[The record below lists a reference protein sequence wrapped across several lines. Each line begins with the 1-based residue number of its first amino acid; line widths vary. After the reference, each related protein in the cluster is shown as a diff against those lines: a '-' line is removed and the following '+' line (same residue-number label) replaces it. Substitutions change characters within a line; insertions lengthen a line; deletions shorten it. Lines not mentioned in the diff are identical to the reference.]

1 MSQLDKSLQG
11 PEENVLMS
19 SDKMFGFKRNRIIRN
34 NHVEAGNLEM
44 FPMLLGFE
52 SEKGYQSVSSLTEIH
67 LE

>member
-1 MSQLDKSLQG
+1 MNQLDKSLQG

-19 SDKMFGFKRNRIIRN
+19 TDKLFGFKRNGIIRN
-34 NHVEAGNLEM
+34 NHVATGNPEM

-52 SEKGYQSVSSLTEIH
+52 SEKGYQSVSSLTEIY